1 MRGAAA
7 LLLLLSVSLAASAR
21 AAPPVAGPDAED
33 LPQLERLEIFAP
45 GEPTLLLS
53 KDGEP
58 FATLTQEHR
67 VFVPLVQIPR
77 VLREAVIATE
87 DARFY
92 QHGALDWRAMA
103 RAALSNL
110 AAGRLREGGSTI
122 TQQLAKTLLLTPERT
137 VTRKLQE
144 ISLAQKIE
152 QRYSKDKILELY
164 LNAVYF
170 GHGAYGVEAAARTY
184 FSKPVR
190 ALALPQA
197 ALLAGLIRAPG
208 LYSPLLDPARAK
220 GRRDHVLQRMV
231 AEGFLKEPT
240 AKSAARVPV
249 RVTPLFKGRGTAPHF
264 VDYVREI
271 LEERYGEGLL
281 ARGGLRVTTTLDL
294 ALQQQALEAVRAGVT
309 AAAAALAPR
318 PRRGAAPSAP
328 PGGEQEGPGLEG
340 ALLALDP
347 ATGAIRAMVG
357 GTAYGKSQFNRAVRA
372 RRQPGSA
379 FKPFVF
385 AAAFERGI
393 SATDLLEDAPVRYPK
408 GLGKRRGA
416 WAPENYDRLYRGP
429 VTVRRAL
436 EESINVPTVRLLE
449 SIGVDRVL
457 EVARRL
463 GIRSPLR
470 REYALA
476 LGVSEV
482 TLLELTTAYAALA
495 NGGSRVTPHAI
506 LRVEGPGGALLEE
519 YRPAVQPALK
529 EEVAYLLTSVLQGAV
544 ERGTGQKA
552 QALDRPAAGKTG
564 TSQDAA
570 DLWFVGYTPDLAAGV
585 WLGYDAPRSLGPH
598 ETAGRLAAPL
608 WADFM
613 RRALASRPP
622 TTFAV
627 PEGVFFLDVDARTG
641 APAPLGSPGAVR
653 EVFLRGEG
661 SPGAPLE
668 AGAYEAEPE
677 EAVEEEEGSTAQAS
691 P

>member
-1 MRGAAA
+1 AT
-7 LLLLLSVSLAASAR
+7 
-21 AAPPVAGPDAED
+21 AAPPAAAPEGED
-33 LPQLERLEIFAP
+33 LPRLERLEIFTP
-45 GEPTLLLS
+45 GEPSLLLS

-67 VFVPLVQIPR
+67 VFVPLAQIPR

-87 DARFY
+87 DSRFY
-92 QHGALDWRAMA
+92 RHGAVDWTAMA

-110 AAGRLREGGSTI
+110 AAGHLREGGSTI
-122 TQQLAKTLLLTPERT
+122 TQQLAKTLFLTPERT

-144 ISLAQKIE
+144 IHLAQKIE
-152 QRYSKDKILELY
+152 ERYSKDKILELY

-170 GHGAYGVEAAARTY
+170 GHGAYGVEAATRTY
-184 FSKPVR
+184 FSKSVR
-190 ALALPQA
+190 ALTLPEA

-208 LYSPLLDPARAK
+208 LYSPLLDAARAK
-220 GRRDHVLQRMV
+220 ARRDHVLHRMV
-231 AEGFLKEPT
+231 AEGFMKEPA
-240 AKSAARVPV
+240 AKVAARAPV
-249 RVTPLFKGRGTAPHF
+249 RITPLFKGRGTAGHF
-264 VDYVREI
+264 VDYVREV
-271 LEERYGEGLL
+271 LEERYGAVLL

-294 ALQQQALEAVRAGVT
+294 ALQRQALEAVRAGVK
-309 AAAAALAPR
+309 AGAAALAPS
-318 PRRGAAPSAP
+318 PRRGATPQAP
-328 PGGEQEGPGLEG
+328 PRGEQEGPGLEG
-340 ALLALDP
+340 ALVAVEP

-357 GTAYGKSQFNRAVRA
+357 GTAYGRSQFNRAARA

-393 SATDLLEDAPVRYPK
+393 SAADLLEDAPARYPK
-408 GLGKRRGA
+408 GLGKQREA
-416 WAPENYDRLYRGP
+416 WAPDNYDRRYRGP

-449 SIGVDRVL
+449 SVGVDGVV

-463 GIRSPLR
+463 GIRGPLR

-482 TLLELTTAYAALA
+482 TLLELTAAYAALA
-495 NGGSRVTPHAI
+495 NGGSLAAPHAI
-506 LRVEGPGGALLEE
+506 VRVEEPGGRLLEE

-552 QALDRPAAGKTG
+552 QTVGRPAAGKTG

-570 DLWFVGYTPDLAAGV
+570 DLWFVGYTPELAAGV
-585 WLGYDAPRSLGPH
+585 WLGYDVPRSLGPH

-613 RRALASRPP
+613 RRGLASRPP
-622 TTFAV
+622 TDFPV
-627 PEGVFFLDVDARTG
+627 PEGVFFLEVDARTG
-641 APAPLGSPGAVR
+641 APAAPGSPGAMR
-653 EVFLRGEG
+653 EVFLR
-661 SPGAPLE
+661 
-668 AGAYEAEPE
+668 
-677 EAVEEEEGSTAQAS
+677 
-691 P
+691 

>member
-1 MRGAAA
+1 MRSAAA
-7 LLLLLSVSLAASAR
+7 LLLLVSIALAAPAT
-21 AAPPVAGPDAED
+21 AAPAAGAPEGED
-33 LPQLERLEIFAP
+33 LPRLERLEIFTP
-45 GEPTLLLS
+45 GEPSLLLS

-67 VFVPLVQIPR
+67 VFVSLAQIPR

-87 DARFY
+87 DSRFY
-92 QHGALDWRAMA
+92 RHGALDWTAMA

-110 AAGRLREGGSTI
+110 AAGHVREGGSTI
-122 TQQLAKTLLLTPERT
+122 TQQLAKTLFLTPERT

-144 ISLAQKIE
+144 IRLAQKIE
-152 QRYSKDKILELY
+152 ERYSKDKILELY

-170 GHGAYGVEAAARTY
+170 GHGAYGVEAATRTY
-184 FSKPVR
+184 FSKSVR
-190 ALALPQA
+190 ALALPEA

-208 LYSPLLDPARAK
+208 LYSPLLDLTRAK
-220 GRRDHVLQRMV
+220 ARRDHVLHRMA
-231 AEGFLKEPT
+231 AEGFVKEPA
-240 AKSAARVPV
+240 AKVAARAPV
-249 RVTPLFKGRGTAPHF
+249 RVTPLFKGRGTAGHF
-264 VDYVREI
+264 VDYVREV
-271 LEERYGEGLL
+271 LEERYGAVLL

-294 ALQQQALEAVRAGVT
+294 ALQRQALESVRAGVK
-309 AAAAALAPR
+309 AAAAALAPS
-318 PRRGAAPSAP
+318 PRRGAAPPAP
-328 PGGEQEGPGLEG
+328 PGAEKEAPGLEG
-340 ALLALDP
+340 ALVAVEP

-357 GTAYGKSQFNRAVRA
+357 GTAYGRSQFNRAARA

-393 SATDLLEDAPVRYPK
+393 SAADLLEDAPARYPK
-408 GLGKRRGA
+408 GLGKQREA
-416 WAPENYDRLYRGP
+416 WTPENYDRLYRGP

-449 SIGVDRVL
+449 SVGVDGVV

-463 GIRSPLR
+463 GIRGPLR

-482 TLLELTTAYAALA
+482 TLLELTAAYAALA
-495 NGGSRVTPHAI
+495 NGGSLAAPHAI
-506 LRVEGPGGALLEE
+506 VRVEEPGGTLLEE

-552 QALDRPAAGKTG
+552 QTVGRPAAGKTG
-564 TSQDAA
+564 TSQGAA

-613 RRALASRPP
+613 RRGLASRPP
-622 TTFAV
+622 TDFPV
-627 PEGVFFLDVDARTG
+627 PEGVFFLEVDARTG
-641 APAPLGSPGAVR
+641 APAAPGSPGAMR

-661 SPGAPLE
+661 AVGGPPRAEPP
-668 AGAYEAEPE
+668 EAEPAE
-677 EAVEEEEGSTAQAS
+677 GMGEGEGSAAQAS
-691 P
+691 R

>member
-1 MRGAAA
+1 
-7 LLLLLSVSLAASAR
+7 V
-21 AAPPVAGPDAED
+21 
-33 LPQLERLEIFAP
+33 
-45 GEPTLLLS
+45 
-53 KDGEP
+53 DG
-58 FATLTQEHR
+58 
-67 VFVPLVQIPR
+67 
-77 VLREAVIATE
+77 
-87 DARFY
+87 
-92 QHGALDWRAMA
+92 
-103 RAALSNL
+103 
-110 AAGRLREGGSTI
+110 
-122 TQQLAKTLLLTPERT
+122 
-137 VTRKLQE
+137 
-144 ISLAQKIE
+144 
-152 QRYSKDKILELY
+152 
-164 LNAVYF
+164 
-170 GHGAYGVEAAARTY
+170 
-184 FSKPVR
+184 
-190 ALALPQA
+190 
-197 ALLAGLIRAPG
+197 
-208 LYSPLLDPARAK
+208 
-220 GRRDHVLQRMV
+220 
-231 AEGFLKEPT
+231 
-240 AKSAARVPV
+240 
-249 RVTPLFKGRGTAPHF
+249 
-264 VDYVREI
+264 
-271 LEERYGEGLL
+271 
-281 ARGGLRVTTTLDL
+281 
-294 ALQQQALEAVRAGVT
+294 
-309 AAAAALAPR
+309 
-318 PRRGAAPSAP
+318 
-328 PGGEQEGPGLEG
+328 
-340 ALLALDP
+340 
-347 ATGAIRAMVG
+347 
-357 GTAYGKSQFNRAVRA
+357 
-372 RRQPGSA
+372 
-379 FKPFVF
+379 
-385 AAAFERGI
+385 
-393 SATDLLEDAPVRYPK
+393 
-408 GLGKRRGA
+408 
-416 WAPENYDRLYRGP
+416 
-429 VTVRRAL
+429 
-436 EESINVPTVRLLE
+436 
-449 SIGVDRVL
+449 VL

-482 TLLELTTAYAALA
+482 TLLELTAAYAALA

-641 APAPLGSPGAVR
+641 APVPPGSPGAVR

-661 SPGAPLE
+661 SLGAPPG

>member
-1 MRGAAA
+1 MSSAAT
-7 LLLLLSVSLAASAR
+7 LLLLASIALAASAT
-21 AAPPVAGPDAED
+21 AAPPAAAPEGED
-33 LPQLERLEIFAP
+33 LPRLERLEIFTP
-45 GEPTLLLS
+45 GEPSLLLS

-67 VFVPLVQIPR
+67 VFVPLAQIPR

-87 DARFY
+87 DSRFY
-92 QHGALDWRAMA
+92 RHGALDWTAMA

-110 AAGRLREGGSTI
+110 AAGHLREGGSTI
-122 TQQLAKTLLLTPERT
+122 TQQLAKTLFLTPERT

-144 ISLAQKIE
+144 IRLAQKIE
-152 QRYSKDKILELY
+152 ERYSKDKILEMY

-170 GHGAYGVEAAARTY
+170 GHGAYGVEAATRTY
-184 FSKPVR
+184 FSKSVR
-190 ALALPQA
+190 ALTLPEA

-208 LYSPLLDPARAK
+208 LYSPLLDAARAK
-220 GRRDHVLQRMV
+220 ARRDHALRRMV
-231 AEGFLKEPT
+231 AEGFLKEPA
-240 AKSAARVPV
+240 AKVAARAPV
-249 RVTPLFKGRGTAPHF
+249 RITPLFKGRGTAGHF
-264 VDYVREI
+264 VDYVREV
-271 LEERYGEGLL
+271 LEERYGAVLL

-294 ALQQQALEAVRAGVT
+294 ALQRQALESVRAGVK
-309 AAAAALAPR
+309 AGAAALAR
-318 PRRGAAPSAP
+318 SPRRGATPPAP
-328 PGGEQEGPGLEG
+328 PRGEQEGPGLEG
-340 ALLALDP
+340 ALVAVEP

-357 GTAYGKSQFNRAVRA
+357 GTAYGRSQFNRAARA

-393 SATDLLEDAPVRYPK
+393 SAADLLEDAPARYPK
-408 GLGKRRGA
+408 GLGKQREA

-449 SIGVDRVL
+449 SVGVDGVV

-482 TLLELTTAYAALA
+482 TLLELTAAYAALA
-495 NGGSRVTPHAI
+495 NGGILAAPHAVV
-506 LRVEGPGGALLEE
+506 RVEEPGGTLLEE

-552 QALDRPAAGKTG
+552 QTVGRPAAGKTG

-570 DLWFVGYTPDLAAGV
+570 DLWFVGYTPELAAGV

-598 ETAGRLAAPL
+598 ETAARLAAPL

-613 RRALASRPP
+613 RRGLTSRPP
-622 TTFAV
+622 TDFPV
-627 PEGVFFLDVDARTG
+627 PEGVFFLEVDARTG
-641 APAPLGSPGAVR
+641 TPAAPGSPGAMR
-653 EVFLRGEG
+653 EVFLRGE
-661 SPGAPLE
+661 E
-668 AGAYEAEPE
+668 AVGVPSRAEPPEAEPAE
-677 EAVEEEEGSTAQAS
+677 GMGEGEGSAAQAS
-691 P
+691 R